1 MFLLADKPDGFWFP
15 PQASTF
21 AAEVDWF
28 FFAVTYIS
36 LAFFVLIVAFMIYFM
51 YAFRQRPGYKGSP
64 EALHNNALEIGWT
77 VVPTIIAV
85 WIFAQGVVGYLDMM
99 EAPTETMNVDVEAK
113 KWAWSFTY
121 PTTGVTTNE
130 LHLVID
136 KPAKM
141 TLRSIDVLHSF
152 FVPAFRAKMDVVPG
166 RYTNIWFQPTKLG
179 TYDLFCTEYCGDN
192 HSKMAAKV
200 FVQTQEEY
208 DAWMAKEVLPPEDPV
223 KWGEKLY
230 AKSKGCAS
238 CHSIDGK
245 KVVGPSFL
253 NSWGGDVQLAGGG
266 TEKFDENYVRE
277 SVLYPQKKSRAGY
290 ETASQMPSYQGR
302 LKEEEISA
310 LIAFLKSLK
319 N

>member
-1 MFLLADKPDGFWFP
+1 MVFLRRHLHQLGVLRADRGFHDLLHVRL
-15 PQASTF
+15 S
-21 AAEVDWF
+21 AA
-28 FFAVTYIS
+28 T
-36 LAFFVLIVAFMIYFM
+36 
-51 YAFRQRPGYKGSP
+51 GYKGSP

-130 LHLVID
+130 LHLVVD

-141 TLRSIDVLHSF
+141 TMRSIDVLHSF
-152 FVPAFRAKMDVVPG
+152 FIPAFRAKNDVVPG
-166 RYTNIWFQPTKLG
+166 RYANIWFQPIKTG

-192 HSKMAAKV
+192 HSKMLAKV
-200 FVQTQEEY
+200 VVQTQEEY
-208 DAWMAKEVLPPEDPV
+208 DKWMAEEVKPPAEPE

-253 NSWGGDVQLAGGG
+253 NSWGSEVQLADGS
-266 TEKFDENYVRE
+266 KVLFDENYVRE
-277 SVLYPQKKSRAGY
+277 SVLEPQKKARKGF

-302 LKEEEISA
+302 LKEEEINA
-310 LIAFLKSLK
+310 LIAFFKTLKQ
-319 N
+319 